1 MLLHSSYLPL
11 GVTNGR
17 VTLHASSTFSGA
29 VAGEIGGASG
39 SLAFP
44 STTLQNTFSGA
55 VAGEAELLLQ
65 GESLTPNLFT
75 LLFVLLSLFLFYFVC
90 FLYIKNTQKKK

>member
-1 MLLHSSYLPL
+1 M
-11 GVTNGR
+11 
-17 VTLHASSTFSGA
+17 TLHASSTFSGA

-75 LLFVLLSLFLFYFVC
+75 LFLSCFIFILSCLLSLYQKHKKISYLFYF
-90 FLYIKNTQKKK
+90 LYFGLEFILLK